1 MKSIKNFFLVYVD
14 VNLILALAILFSNIT
29 NYFLQIFIARKIS
42 IEDFA
47 TYNLLNSLIIVVLF
61 PLQSLFFFFT
71 KKISTLY
78 NSNKLFLN
86 EFLLSL
92 IKFAVILSLLEILIA
107 IFIFKFFYNLKITL
121 LIIIL
126 NIIFFSNIL
135 LIFQAYFIGRNLFK
149 YNAYLNYL
157 MSISKIFLIY
167 FFINFSLY
175 GIFFSINLS
184 ILFALIFSLFILY
197 KKSNYKLLWRK
208 INTNFL
214 LTYKKDIIRSFVYSG
229 TLIML
234 TQIDIIIVSRIYSE
248 DFLAIFSAA
257 AILGKLIIFLPGILS
272 YTLIPRINEK
282 ILLLKKNQDFIITLI
297 FTILSSILVCLFF
310 YNYSYEF
317 LRFIYGDKYLL
328 SASILKYI
336 SFFYFPMSVLTII
349 FPYFYTINSD
359 FFFYS
364 TIFFFVILF
373 LLLFFANNYLS
384 VLFMIFA
391 VTFLLC
397 ISGLIARFNFSK

>member
-1 MKSIKNFFLVYVD
+1 
-14 VNLILALAILFSNIT
+14 LALAILFSNIT

-42 IEDFA
+42 VEDFA

-86 EFLLSL
+86 KFLLSI

-157 MSISKIFLIY
+157 MSITKIFLIY

-282 ILLLKKNQDFIITLI
+282 ILFIKKNQDFIITLI

-317 LRFIYGDKYLL
+317 LRLIYGDKYLL

-364 TIFFFVILF
+364 TIFLFVILF
-373 LLLFFANNYLS
+373 FLLFFANNYLS

>member
-1 MKSIKNFFLVYVD
+1 
-14 VNLILALAILFSNIT
+14 
-29 NYFLQIFIARKIS
+29 
-42 IEDFA
+42 
-47 TYNLLNSLIIVVLF
+47 
-61 PLQSLFFFFT
+61 
-71 KKISTLY
+71 
-78 NSNKLFLN
+78 
-86 EFLLSL
+86 
-92 IKFAVILSLLEILIA
+92 
-107 IFIFKFFYNLKITL
+107 
-121 LIIIL
+121 
-126 NIIFFSNIL
+126 
-135 LIFQAYFIGRNLFK
+135 
-149 YNAYLNYL
+149 

-282 ILLLKKNQDFIITLI
+282 ILFIKKNQDFIITLI

-317 LRFIYGDKYLL
+317 LRLIYGDKYLL

-364 TIFFFVILF
+364 TIFLFVILF
-373 LLLFFANNYLS
+373 FLLFFANNYLS